1 MYETI
6 FDFSTLFQVTIII
19 KGRSTPCTPEK
30 TYEAT
35 ADLPLPTTFIDG
47 SYRSGPEE
55 SVVIASSAG
64 AHERV
69 EIYLRYIET
78 TLLVRRV
85 GKYLAFS
92 AKLPEEVADGGGE
105 GLQLCARGCPLS
117 ERLDLVTA
125 RGHVVSWETALAQC
139 RSTEELT
146 NDIANTLTDYYL
158 DWCVFDAMTAGVGR
172 EFTAAAHSAQADVI
186 RMDPASLRNRTT
198 PLLLEAASAAP
209 LQRLSIVL
217 LLILSLAKWLIS

>member
-1 MYETI
+1 M
-6 FDFSTLFQVTIII
+6 TIII
-19 KGRSTPCTPEK
+19 KSRTTPCTTEK
-30 TYEAT
+30 TYEAI
-35 ADLPLPTTFIDG
+35 ADADLPTTFIDG

-55 SVVIASSAG
+55 SVVIASTSG
-64 AHERV
+64 GSERV

-92 AKLPEEVADGGGE
+92 AKLPVDVADSVQD
-105 GLQLCARGCPLS
+105 GLQLCTQGCPVS
-117 ERLDLVTA
+117 ERLDLVHA

-139 RSTEELT
+139 RSTERLS

-186 RMDPASLRNRTT
+186 RMDPGSLRNRTELLIEEAT
-198 PLLLEAASAAP
+198 ASAVHHWPAAALILLLC
-209 LQRLSIVL
+209 L
-217 LLILSLAKWLIS
+217 LLRLA